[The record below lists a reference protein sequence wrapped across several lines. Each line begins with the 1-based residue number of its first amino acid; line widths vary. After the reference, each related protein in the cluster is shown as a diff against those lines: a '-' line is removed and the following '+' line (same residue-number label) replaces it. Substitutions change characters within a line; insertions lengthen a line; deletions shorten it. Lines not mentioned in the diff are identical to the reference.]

1 MSAALAR
8 HDAESFRRLTAGA
21 RRFLEP
27 EPDDLQAARL
37 RELFG
42 RSLGADEAVRAIV
55 DDVRRRGDAALRE
68 WTRRI
73 DGVDVEAV
81 HAEPG
86 AMAAAWEATAPEV
99 RAALATAAERIRDF
113 HALQRDSAVRGTAD
127 LGLRPVPLR
136 RAGCYVPGGRAA
148 YPSTVLMN
156 VIPAQAAGV
165 DSVVVATPP
174 GPDGRAHPAVLAAAH
189 LLGVTEVAAMGGAQA
204 VAALAHGT
212 ESVRPVDT
220 IVGPGNLFVT
230 LAKRAVFG
238 SVGIDGLAGP
248 SEVLVVASE
257 GADPRLV
264 AADLVSQLEH
274 DPLAWA
280 VCITDSVELAARVE
294 AAFVPAAESAVRQG
308 IIAEAAGRHGMTVV
322 CGDLEEAL
330 ALVDDFAPE
339 HLELQGPAAEA
350 LAGRVR
356 TAGAI
361 FVGDDT
367 PVAMGDY
374 VAGPNHT
381 LPTGGAARFKG
392 PLSVMDFV
400 RWSSVTRLSRA
411 DMERLGPVACTLAEA
426 EGLHGH
432 TASVRLR
439 LERDGAA
446 PDGTAAVPRGAPA
459 RGCEGS
465 PPA

>member
-1 MSAALAR
+1 VSATLAR
-8 HDAESFRRLTAGA
+8 HDTASFRLVVAGT
-21 RRFLEP
+21 RRFVEP
-27 EPDDLQAARL
+27 ELDGEQSERL
-37 RELFG
+37 RALFG
-42 RSLGADEAVRAIV
+42 RSLSADDAVREIV

-68 WTRRI
+68 WTLRI
-73 DGVDVEAV
+73 DGVDVAEL
-81 HAEPG
+81 HASPDS
-86 AMAAAWEATAPEV
+86 MTAAWEATAPEL
-99 RAALATAAERIRDF
+99 REALTTAAGRIRDF
-113 HALQRDSAVRGTAD
+113 HALQRDTAVRGTAE

-156 VIPAQAAGV
+156 VIPAQVAGV

-174 GPDGRAHPAVLAAAH
+174 GPDGRAHPTVLAAAH
-189 LLGVTEVAAMGGAQA
+189 LLGAAEVAVMGGAQA
-204 VAALAHGT
+204 IAALAYGT
-212 ESVRPVDT
+212 DSLRAVDT

-248 SEVLVVASE
+248 SEVIVVASE

-280 VCITDSVELAARVE
+280 VCVTDSAELAGRVE
-294 AAFVPAAESAVRQG
+294 EAFVPAAASAVRNG
-308 IIAEAAGRHGMTVV
+308 IIAAAAGRHGMTVV
-322 CGDLEEAL
+322 CADLEEAL

-339 HLELQGPAAEA
+339 HLELQGPAAES
-350 LAGRVR
+350 LAERFR

-361 FVGDDT
+361 FIGDDS
-367 PVAMGDY
+367 PVPMGDY
-374 VAGPNHT
+374 IAGPNHT

-400 RWSSVTRLSRA
+400 RWSSVTRLGRD
-411 DMERLGPVACTLAEA
+411 DMARLGPVACTLAEA

-432 TASVRLR
+432 TASIRLR
-439 LERDGAA
+439 LERE
-446 PDGTAAVPRGAPA
+446 P
-459 RGCEGS
+459 
-465 PPA
+465 